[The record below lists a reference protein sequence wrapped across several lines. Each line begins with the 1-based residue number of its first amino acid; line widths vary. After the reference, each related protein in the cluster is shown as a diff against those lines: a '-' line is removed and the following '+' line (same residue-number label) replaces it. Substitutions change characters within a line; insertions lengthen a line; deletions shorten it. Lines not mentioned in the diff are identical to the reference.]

1 MPRSWT
7 YGTGVDNE
15 RILVTGG
22 SGFIG
27 RSVVPALLAEGAS
40 VVVADRTRYPLD
52 SVTSVVGDLRD
63 PAVRDAAVAPDLTG
77 VVHLAA
83 VTSVLGS
90 LADPALVHDVNVTAT
105 AGLLELARVR
115 GVRRFLLASTNA
127 VVGDI
132 GTGTIHEDL
141 PLRPLTPYGATKA
154 AAEML
159 LSGYAGGYAM
169 TTCALRFTN
178 VYGPGMAH
186 KDSMVPRIMR
196 AVRADQPIQVYGTG
210 AQRRDLVH
218 VDDVVAGLLVAWRAE
233 HVGPLIIG
241 AGRSVSVL
249 ELIAAAGDVVG
260 RPVRVEHVD
269 AKPGEMPAVIVSI
282 ERARALGYRPSVALP
297 DGLGTVWD
305 EFR

>member
-1 MPRSWT
+1 
-7 YGTGVDNE
+7 VENE

-40 VVVADRTRYPLD
+40 VVVVDHSPYPQ
-52 SVTSVVGDLRD
+52 VETIVGDLRD
-63 PAVRDAAVAPDLTG
+63 PAVRDAAVAPGLTA

-115 GVRRFLLASTNA
+115 GVRRFLMASTNA

-159 LSGYAGGYAM
+159 LSGYAGGYGMA
-169 TTCALRFTN
+169 TCALRFTN
-178 VYGPGMAH
+178 VYGPGMAR

-196 AVRADQPIQVYGTG
+196 AVRDDRPVQVYGTG
-210 AQRRDLVH
+210 EQRRDLVH
-218 VDDVVAGLLVAWRAE
+218 VHDVVAGLLVAWRAE
-233 HVGPLIIG
+233 HVGPLVVG

-249 ELIAAAGDVVG
+249 ELIAAAGDAVG
-260 RPVRVEHVD
+260 RPVKVEHVD
-269 AKPGEMPAVIVSI
+269 AKAGEMPAVIVSI
-282 ERARALGYRPSVALP
+282 ERARALGYEPSVALSQ
-297 DGLGTVWD
+297 GLATVWD